1 MAATEDRGPDDGRI
15 GRGADADLPRL
26 VISWSIVGIPLIYGV
41 VETVRAILPLF
52 GQ

>member
-1 MAATEDRGPDDGRI
+1 MAATEDRGPEDGRI
-15 GRGADADLPRL
+15 GRGADLPRL

-41 VETVRAILPLF
+41 VETIRAILPLF

>member
-1 MAATEDRGPDDGRI
+1 MSATEDRSPDDGRI
-15 GRGADADLPRL
+15 GSGAADLPRL

-41 VETVRAILPLF
+41 VETIRAILPLF